1 MSMNDTDK
9 QQWSGFLAVGMGTFF
24 LILDQSAVNIAL
36 PQISTYFHVKISDV
50 QWVVIGYGLT
60 TGALMIPIGRL
71 SDIIG
76 KKTIYLLG
84 FVITGVGSL
93 FAGTASSLVI
103 LSASRAIQGV
113 GGAMTQANAMAILIT
128 LFPTHM
134 RSFIIG
140 IFMTIIGVAS
150 VIGPL
155 FGGVIVQHFGWRWLL
170 LITIPFTFCSSLYA
184 YRVLPQSPSNEVS
197 EDGKYSFDMKGSIL
211 FSILM
216 ALIMIIMTNGN
227 RFGWISIQIIG
238 GISISLFLGTLFA
251 ISQIKT
257 ASPLIDLQLLKRRYF
272 VLGSLSSF
280 FTFLSGT
287 AVFFM
292 MPFYLQGVLGYSPS
306 GAGLVMM
313 PMAGCFA
320 LSGPV
325 SGWLSDH
332 YGWRKIE
339 IMGLFCVSI
348 SLFLLS
354 FVSAQS
360 EVRAL
365 LPLLGLVGLGM
376 GLFYSPNSASI
387 LSVVE
392 KERYSLATSFIN
404 VTRNYASIV
413 GISLTT
419 ALITTAMG
427 SLGYEASLD
436 AVREVGASHGVTNAF
451 VGGLNLAFKV
461 QVILIV
467 IAGMLTVFKGK
478 ASSGEYTLEENVR

>member
-1 MSMNDTDK
+1 MKDTDRH
-9 QQWSGFLAVGMGTFF
+9 QWSGFLAVGMGTFI

-84 FVITGVGSL
+84 FVIAGVGSL

-103 LSASRAIQGV
+103 LSVSRAIQGV

-150 VIGPL
+150 VIGPV

-170 LITIPFTFCSSLYA
+170 LITIPFTFCSAFYA
-184 YRVLPQSPSNEVS
+184 YRVLPQFPSNEVS
-197 EDGKYSFDMKGSIL
+197 EYGKYSFDMKGSIL

-227 RFGWISIQIIG
+227 RFGWMSIQIIG
-238 GISISLFLGTLFA
+238 GVSISLFLGTLFA
-251 ISQIKT
+251 ISQIKA
-257 ASPLIDLQLLKRRYF
+257 ASPLIDVQLLKRRYF

-339 IMGLFCVSI
+339 MMGLFCVSI

-360 EVRAL
+360 EVQAL

-436 AVREVGASHGVTNAF
+436 AVREVGASHGVKNAF

-467 IAGMLTVFKGK
+467 IAGMLTAFKGK
-478 ASSGEYTLEENVR
+478 TSSGEYALEENVR

>member
-1 MSMNDTDK
+1 
-9 QQWSGFLAVGMGTFF
+9 
-24 LILDQSAVNIAL
+24 
-36 PQISTYFHVKISDV
+36 
-50 QWVVIGYGLT
+50 
-60 TGALMIPIGRL
+60 
-71 SDIIG
+71 
-76 KKTIYLLG
+76 
-84 FVITGVGSL
+84 
-93 FAGTASSLVI
+93 
-103 LSASRAIQGV
+103 
-113 GGAMTQANAMAILIT
+113 
-128 LFPTHM
+128 
-134 RSFIIG
+134 
-140 IFMTIIGVAS
+140 
-150 VIGPL
+150 
-155 FGGVIVQHFGWRWLL
+155 
-170 LITIPFTFCSSLYA
+170 
-184 YRVLPQSPSNEVS
+184 
-197 EDGKYSFDMKGSIL
+197 
-211 FSILM
+211 
-216 ALIMIIMTNGN
+216 
-227 RFGWISIQIIG
+227 
-238 GISISLFLGTLFA
+238 
-251 ISQIKT
+251 
-257 ASPLIDLQLLKRRYF
+257 
-272 VLGSLSSF
+272 
-280 FTFLSGT
+280 
-287 AVFFM
+287 M

-339 IMGLFCVSI
+339 MMGLFCVSI

-360 EVRAL
+360 EVQAL

-436 AVREVGASHGVTNAF
+436 AVREVGASHGVKNAF

-467 IAGMLTVFKGK
+467 IAGMLTAFKGK
-478 ASSGEYTLEENVR
+478 TSSGEYALEENVR

>member
-9 QQWSGFLAVGMGTFF
+9 HQWSGFLAVGMGTFF

-150 VIGPL
+150 VIGPV

>member
-1 MSMNDTDK
+1 MKDTDR
-9 QQWSGFLAVGMGTFF
+9 QQWSGVLAVGMGTFI

-60 TGALMIPIGRL
+60 TGALMIPIGKL

-84 FVITGVGSL
+84 FLIAGIGSI

-103 LSASRAIQGV
+103 LSVRRSIQGV
-113 GGAMTQANAMAILIT
+113 GGAMPQANAMAILIT
-128 LFPTHM
+128 LFPIHM

-150 VIGPL
+150 VIGPV

-170 LITIPFTFCSSLYA
+170 LITIPFTFCSALYA
-184 YRVLPQSPSNEVS
+184 YRVLPQFPSNEVS
-197 EDGKYSFDMKGSIL
+197 EYGKYSFDMKGSIL

-354 FVSAQS
+354 FVSAES
-360 EVRAL
+360 EVQAL

-436 AVREVGASHGVTNAF
+436 AVREVGASHGVKNAF

-461 QVILIV
+461 QVILII
-467 IAGMLTVFKGK
+467 IAGMLTVFKGNT
-478 ASSGEYTLEENVR
+478 SSGEYTLEENVR

>member
-436 AVREVGASHGVTNAF
+436 AVREVGVSHGVTNAF